1 MVDERM
7 EMDNGVVPSR
17 TLARW
22 AKPPTQAPQPQP
34 TSHLFLDRLA
44 HHRHELVRLR
54 HLLLPVHH
62 HPIDGPREE
71 AARWQAAEEVARDE
85 DARAVVLPGPC
96 MSAAAAPNTRHVRVM
111 RQLPWSHGLMSVAA
125 AIHRGRDE
133 CGVHEWRAAVFFRCL
148 AVPCPWPPGA
158 TQGSPASAHRA
169 SQTRKGTRRWMR
181 AASRGGGV
189 RPPRC
194 QQRMCCST
202 ACPSSEP
209 LTHTGIGQVR
219 RDFDAR
225 LGRRG
230 NQPDCP

>member
-85 DARAVVLPGPC
+85 DARAVVLKVVGRVPEGHDGLVHVLAHRSARLVDALRHRVEVLGEDGNQLLELHPRRSREVHHFGEHGGDVARTNPELGHLAEVHHAHDGLGPLGHVE
-96 MSAAAAPNTRHVRVM
+96 AEGPHAFRHVDEA
-111 RQLPWSHGLMSVAA
+111 VA
-125 AIHRGRDE
+125 DY
-133 CGVHEWRAAVFFRCL
+133 
-148 AVPCPWPPGA
+148 
-158 TQGSPASAHRA
+158 AHLVER
-169 SQTRKGTRRWMR
+169 T
-181 AASRGGGV
+181 V
-189 RPPRC
+189 
-194 QQRMCCST
+194 
-202 ACPSSEP
+202 
-209 LTHTGIGQVR
+209 L
-219 RDFDAR
+219 
-225 LGRRG
+225 
-230 NQPDCP
+230 